1 MPSALDD
8 RLSERIRQAVDEGFE
23 EQVAFTAD
31 LVRAPSLMGNEAGA
45 QNLMERG
52 MRELGTAGAS
62 TLPAWRACVPSL
74 HPRSRTRGRSTSS
87 DPLGA
92 QAGLQSLQHTTLA
105 NLLDVLHGDPYVT
118 ATCASGPS
126 AP

>member
-52 MRELGTAGAS
+52 MRELGLEVDRWRLDAARLEGMRAFSPPEVSYERSFNVVGS
-62 TLPAWRACVPSL
+62 TRRSGWPCLVVLP
-74 HPRSRTRGRSTSS
+74 
-87 DPLGA
+87 
-92 QAGLQSLQHTTLA
+92 GLQCTTCF
-105 NLLDVLHGDPYVT
+105 
-118 ATCASGPS
+118 TC
-126 AP
+126 